1 MLYCCILSLYAE
13 TQGKCVIL
21 HMKSPFGVSRQHLR
35 GHPPLERLRLR
46 QLRRE
51 HQRVESAFVDEDSLL
66 ASSDGVANRD
76 GILVFVID
84 MFSQRVTGIA
94 VPQRL
99 CHVFAHEERLA
110 SITASFIPLY
120 SRI

>member
-1 MLYCCILSLYAE
+1 MSKVFNAVATGRC
-13 TQGKCVIL
+13 TPG
-21 HMKSPFGVSRQHLR
+21 QHLR

-51 HQRVESAFVDEDSLL
+51 HQRVETAFVDEDGLL

-94 VPQRL
+94 VPQRI
-99 CHVFAHEERLA
+99 CHVFAHEKRFELKGESLRKK
-110 SITASFIPLY
+110 Y
-120 SRI
+120 

>member
-1 MLYCCILSLYAE
+1 
-13 TQGKCVIL
+13 
-21 HMKSPFGVSRQHLR
+21 
-35 GHPPLERLRLR
+35 
-46 QLRRE
+46 
-51 HQRVESAFVDEDSLL
+51 L

-110 SITASFIPLY
+110 LLVGGGSDGSEHFL
-120 SRI
+120 S